1 MHPNLGGNRYIGKAV
16 DELRIYQEMKAALPA
31 NVRIVLPED
40 SVNAYSLAEEADVG
54 LTFGSTIG
62 LEMAML
68 GKPVLLASRALYEY
82 GSQILTVRSKESLPG
97 MLERCLQASLT
108 ERFSVKRF
116 DWLIII
122 CLHSNPVSCS
132 DRLGHIRGRVE
143 YPWGRSRSRNRSFS
157 RPYLRLFVER
167 TPPL

>member
-1 MHPNLGGNRYIGKAV
+1 MTWNLIIKVHPNLGGNDYIGKAV
-16 DELRIYQEMKAALPA
+16 DELRIYQEMKSALPS

-68 GKPVLLASRALYEY
+68 GKPVLLASKALYEH

-97 MLERCLQASLT
+97 MLERCLQAST
-108 ERFSVKRF
+108 NREIQREAF
-116 DWLIII
+116 
-122 CLHSNPVSCS
+122 
-132 DRLGHIRGRVE
+132 RLAYYYILACELPFPAVTVLGLYRAE
-143 YPWGRSRSRNRSFS
+143 LNYSRS
-157 RPYLRLFVER
+157 
-167 TPPL
+167 